1 MPRPRRWKPSTDPG
15 IDGTVRSTMA
25 RMSTWYRK
33 SDERVFIS
41 YRRSDEIDAVR
52 RMRDKLVGE
61 FGKRVVFKD
70 ENSIHP
76 GDDYAEVIRST
87 VSRCRVLLVVI
98 GPGWLN
104 AADDQ
109 PGPRLFREDDWPRQ
123 EVAAGLSSPHTTVIP
138 LLLKGAPMPKA
149 EQLPAS
155 IRALAERNYLIV
167 STEDIEENE
176 CAELAV
182 AIEKRGVRRLE
193 DAGRSRLLTVA
204 VAVAAVVALA
214 AFALTRLDGPDSS
227 DRGTDAL
234 VAPAGGA
241 PTAPEGPVDMIGDFN
256 VAVANFTSAAPEDQ
270 VAAGRLARTLAR
282 DLEKQSKDAP
292 EAGMEVQ
299 GPEKVGVLGGS
310 TKDEREQ
317 AAKRLASR
325 INADVVIGASV
336 SLAGPSTIDPIV
348 FLNPERLADNPE
360 LGGLYNFD
368 PIKADGSYTGR
379 VTRESLVSDLKNN
392 TAALGDFLDGVNYYA
407 AADEP
412 EYAERA
418 RTSFTEALASQRLPK
433 DAQEGAHAFL
443 GSLSLLA
450 GDNAGAA
457 KEYEAARSVNPRS
470 FRGRLGRAELR
481 FLASAGQRCAR
492 ATVNEAGL
500 ADAAAEFAAV
510 GADDPDD
517 LSGIKAALGRAR
529 AQRCQ
534 LQAGISVDG
543 SGVEAALNAV
553 IDRIE
558 GLPEGVR
565 RSVREL
571 EAAAHA
577 ELALVVA
584 PEVGRADPEGLLE
597 RSLEESAM
605 AAGLSTRPKNQA
617 IYLWQQAFYAA
628 MSGDAA
634 GATEAL
640 ARAAEMDPSFAD
652 VRVDMFVPQGSARF
666 VPSGVGAPTSV
677 LPGGLLP
684 QTGGSVR
691 VPLGLGLVLLAVGA
705 LLSVAARRLDA
716 RGVAVPCSR

>member
-1 MPRPRRWKPSTDPG
+1 
-15 IDGTVRSTMA
+15 
-25 RMSTWYRK
+25 
-33 SDERVFIS
+33 
-41 YRRSDEIDAVR
+41 
-52 RMRDKLVGE
+52 
-61 FGKRVVFKD
+61 
-70 ENSIHP
+70 
-76 GDDYAEVIRST
+76 
-87 VSRCRVLLVVI
+87 
-98 GPGWLN
+98 
-104 AADDQ
+104 
-109 PGPRLFREDDWPRQ
+109 
-123 EVAAGLSSPHTTVIP
+123 
-138 LLLKGAPMPKA
+138 
-149 EQLPAS
+149 
-155 IRALAERNYLIV
+155 
-167 STEDIEENE
+167 
-176 CAELAV
+176 
-182 AIEKRGVRRLE
+182 
-193 DAGRSRLLTVA
+193 
-204 VAVAAVVALA
+204 
-214 AFALTRLDGPDSS
+214 
-227 DRGTDAL
+227 
-234 VAPAGGA
+234 
-241 PTAPEGPVDMIGDFN
+241 
-256 VAVANFTSAAPEDQ
+256 
-270 VAAGRLARTLAR
+270 
-282 DLEKQSKDAP
+282 
-292 EAGMEVQ
+292 MEVQ

-325 INADVVIGASV
+325 INADVVIGGSV

-450 GDNAGAA
+450 GDRAGAA

-517 LSGIKAALGRAR
+517 LSGIKAALGQAR

-534 LQAGISVDG
+534 LQAGIPVDG

-558 GLPEGVR
+558 GLPEGAR
-565 RSVREL
+565 GSVREL

-584 PEVGRADPEGLLE
+584 PEVGREDPEALR
-597 RSLEESAM
+597 RSLEESAT

-628 MSGDAA
+628 MSGDTA

-652 VRVDMFVPQGSARF
+652 VRVNMFVPQGSARF

-684 QTGGSVR
+684 PTGGSVR
-691 VPLGLGLVLLAVGA
+691 VPLGLGLVLLAAGA
-705 LLSVAARRLDA
+705 LLSAWARRLDA
-716 RGVAVPCSR
+716 RCVAVPFER